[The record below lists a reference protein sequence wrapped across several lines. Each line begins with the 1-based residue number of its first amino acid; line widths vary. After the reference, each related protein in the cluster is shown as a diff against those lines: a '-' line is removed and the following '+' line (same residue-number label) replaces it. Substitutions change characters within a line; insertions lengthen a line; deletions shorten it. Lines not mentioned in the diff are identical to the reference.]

1 MRQKSL
7 IFKKYKDLFLNQ
19 NSPIYINIFKNL
31 ESGTD
36 FIANLGHSTFFIYI
50 NGIKILTDPFLY
62 PHIFGIKRKTPALR
76 PELLP
81 SFDYILISHAHYDHL
96 DLRTLRRLDKSA
108 KLIIPENTLNVVN
121 KLKFRQ
127 IIELKHWESLEEEK
141 VQIISLPVQH
151 NKGRSLLYPNT
162 ETSSYFV
169 KIENTALYFA
179 GDTGYFENFKEYGKK
194 FSIDFAFLPIGG
206 YEPNWLLHKI
216 HMSPEEAVETYL
228 DLKATYL
235 IPIHFGT
242 FHTISAFIE
251 KEHPVDKLINK
262 ATELNLDLDK
272 ILIIYP
278 NELKTINLYANV

>member
-1 MRQKSL
+1 MKQKSL

-31 ESGTD
+31 EAKTD

-81 SFDYILISHAHYDHL
+81 PFDYILVSHAHYDHL
-96 DLRTLRRLDKSA
+96 DLRTLRKLNKTA
-108 KLIIPENTLNVVN
+108 KLIVPEYTLNVVN
-121 KLKFRQ
+121 KLRFKE
-127 IIELKHWESLEEEK
+127 IVELKHWESFEEK
-141 VQIISLPVQH
+141 EIEIVSLPVQH

-162 ETSSYFV
+162 ETSSYLI
-169 KIENTALYFA
+169 KMENTTLYFA
-179 GDTGYFENFKEYGKK
+179 GDTGYFEGFKEYGRK

-206 YEPNWLLHKI
+206 YEPNWLLRKI
-216 HMSPEEAVETYL
+216 HISPEETVEAFL
-228 DLKATYL
+228 DLKASYL

-262 ATELNLDLDK
+262 ATELNLDLGK
-272 ILIIYP
+272 IVVIYP
-278 NELKTINLYANV
+278 NELKTINFLVKV